1 MRFSKFFKWHLY
13 NYEDCLWSKFQ
24 FNLTF
29 FTGFIALNPRKW
41 AHRVMN
47 QKNLFLL
54 GKVKNRKYSEAE
66 TWHPESI
73 DRRSYYRLCEN
84 FWWPFGTAP
93 QGQFRL
99 NGNFFLLNFT
109 RIWFFWD
116 LRLTLFDIPANA
128 VFAEILFF
136 SKIFGFLA
144 VNGVPKWT
152 KTVTFQW
159 VPFEPNF
166 KVLKDFSNNVFV
178 LFDNL

>member
-1 MRFSKFFKWHLY
+1 MKTACGQNFSLIW
-13 NYEDCLWSKFQ
+13 
-24 FNLTF
+24 
-29 FTGFIALNPRKW
+29 R
-41 AHRVMN
+41 
-47 QKNLFLL
+47 FLL
-54 GKVKNRKYSEAE
+54 ELLPWTQENGPTGSWTKKICFFWVKLRTANTPEAE

-93 QGQFRL
+93 RGQFRP
-99 NGNFFLLNFT
+99 NWAPPPIFFLLNFT
-109 RIWFFWD
+109 RIRFFWD

-144 VNGVPKWT
+144 VNGVPKCT
-152 KTVTFQW
+152 KTVAFQW